1 MLGSISA
8 QATLFGEAAGARKNA
23 ETTPTEGLSFDDVRL
38 LFDERGKITAE
49 TDKKEDKEKK
59 EGELTDAQRYMAN
72 NAKAM
77 AMASMMLEDEEEE
90 EKDDDD
96 EGGFSVC
103 KPSTGGTAGKSGKD
117 NEAAKIA
124 FSDKPGTSGLTDMED
139 KVGGG
144 GGGTESEVME
154 LPDGSKVMIIKTEI
168 TPGKYTTIKIPLS
181 GPGGDPIP
189 KNGDEDSPTPAD
201 GTAPSPA
208 SADF

>member
-8 QATLFGEAAGARKNA
+8 QATLFEEAVGARRNS
-23 ETTPTEGLSFDDVRL
+23 ETTPTDGPSFDDVRL
-38 LFDERGKITAE
+38 QFDERGKIAAE
-49 TDKKEDKEKK
+49 TAKKEEKEKK

-72 NAKAM
+72 NAKAL
-77 AMASMMLEDEEEE
+77 AMASMVLEDEEDEE
-90 EKDDDD
+90 ESKDD

-117 NEAAKIA
+117 NEVAKIA
-124 FSDKPGTSGLTDMED
+124 FSDKPNTPDVADMGGKE
-139 KVGGG
+139 GG

-154 LPDGSKVMIIKTEI
+154 LPDGSKVMIVKTEI

-189 KNGDEDSPTPAD
+189 KNEDNTDPAPAD
-201 GTAPSPA
+201 
-208 SADF
+208 SAA

>member
-1 MLGSISA
+1 MLDSISA
-8 QATLFGEAAGARKNA
+8 QATLFGEAVGARRDS
-23 ETTPTEGLSFDDVRL
+23 ETTPTDGLSFDDVRL
-38 LFDERGKITAE
+38 QFDERGKIAAE
-49 TDKKEDKEKK
+49 TNKKEDKEKK

-72 NAKAM
+72 NAKAL
-77 AMASMMLEDEEEE
+77 AMASMMVEDEEDEEEN
-90 EKDDDD
+90 KDD

-124 FSDKPGTSGLTDMED
+124 FSDKPNASGLTDMED

-168 TPGKYTTIKIPLS
+168 TPGKYTTVKIPLS

-189 KNGDEDSPTPAD
+189 KNEDNGDPALANGNAQSPS
-201 GTAPSPA
+201 TAGI
-208 SADF
+208 